1 MIKRLTFIL
10 LALTILVS
18 TELFA
23 APTLT
28 SFSAPVNTVIT
39 PEIEITLAD
48 LKNQGDESADTVS
61 FSVRAVVSGSLRL
74 GSDSTSATAFD
85 ATNFLIDANNM
96 VFWTADST
104 DVGKSLGG
112 FEVVANDNLG
122 ASSAVAVQVPIS
134 AIGNSVTSIGKYAFR
149 DTQLTSVVIPS
160 SVTSISN
167 YAFYNTRLTKVVIP
181 SSVISIGA
189 GAFRDTQLTEVVIG
203 NSVTSIGNYAFQDT
217 KLTSVVIPSSVTTI
231 GAGAFTNTQLTSV
244 VIPDSVTSISNY
256 AFYNTQLTEVVIGN
270 SVTSID
276 AGAFY
281 NTQLTS
287 VVIPDSVISIG
298 DSAFYNT
305 RLTSVVIPDS
315 VTSISNYAFYNT
327 QLTEVVIG
335 NSVTSIGAGAFQDTK
350 LTSVVI
356 PSSVT
361 TIGKYAFPLV
371 AQGQSVVTDED
382 QPISIT
388 LSASDADGDSLT
400 YTVVSQPSNGVL
412 TGTAPNLTYKSN
424 AGFNGNDSFTF
435 KANDGTTDTKEA
447 TIKITITPNQ

>member
-149 DTQLTSVVIPS
+149 DTHIPSKSKLTSVVIPDSVTSIGAGAFRDTQLTSVVIPS

-231 GAGAFTNTQLTSV
+231 GAGAFTNTQ
-244 VIPDSVTSISNY
+244 
-256 AFYNTQLTEVVIGN
+256 
-270 SVTSID
+270 
-276 AGAFY
+276 
-281 NTQLTS
+281 
-287 VVIPDSVISIG
+287 
-298 DSAFYNT
+298 
-305 RLTSVVIPDS
+305 LTSVVIPDS

-447 TIKITITPNQ
+447 TIKITITPNQW

>member
-74 GSDSTSATAFD
+74 GSDSTSATTFD

-134 AIGNSVTSIGKYAFR
+134 AIGNSVTSISDSAFSS
-149 DTQLTSVVIPS
+149 TQLTEVVIPS
-160 SVTSISN
+160 SVTSIGK
-167 YAFYNTRLTKVVIP
+167 YAFRDTHIPSKSKLTSVVIP
-181 SSVISIGA
+181 DSVTSIGA
-189 GAFRDTQLTEVVIG
+189 GAFRDTQLTEVVIPS
-203 NSVTSIGNYAFQDT
+203 SVTSIGNYAFQDT
-217 KLTSVVIPSSVTTI
+217 KLTSVVIPDSVTSI

-270 SVTSID
+270 SVI
-276 AGAFY
+276 
-281 NTQLTS
+281 
-287 VVIPDSVISIG
+287 
-298 DSAFYNT
+298 
-305 RLTSVVIPDS
+305 
-315 VTSISNYAFYNT
+315 
-327 QLTEVVIG
+327 
-335 NSVTSIGAGAFQDTK
+335 SIGAGAFQDTK

-361 TIGKYAFPLV
+361 SIGGWAFSNTNLTSVVIPSSVTSIGSWAFYNTQLTSVVIPSSVISIGANAFPLV

-382 QPISIT
+382 QSISIT

-412 TGTAPNLTYKSN
+412 TGTAPNLTYKPN